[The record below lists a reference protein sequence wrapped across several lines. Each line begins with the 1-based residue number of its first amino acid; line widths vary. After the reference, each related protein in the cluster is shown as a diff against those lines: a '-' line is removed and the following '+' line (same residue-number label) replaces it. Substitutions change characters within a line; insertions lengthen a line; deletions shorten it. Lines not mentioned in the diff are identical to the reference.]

1 MSAAVKPT
9 QKELYGHQVAGKIVR
24 LLSAYIPEVAMGQA
38 IADLAQHLEADQ
50 SILAFDE
57 ASPGGICHMG
67 HDWEVLTHGAKK
79 RCVRCGEVQWI

>member
-1 MSAAVKPT
+1 MKPT

-24 LLSAYIPEVAMGQA
+24 LLSAYIPETATGQA

-67 HDWEVLTHGAKK
+67 HYWELIRDDAK
-79 RCVRCGEVQWI
+79 RCVRCGGIHNI